1 MKCPYC
7 KKSIKNPVSVAGGK
21 VGGLA
26 KVAKGFSVAGQ
37 PSAEARS
44 RGWETRRANA
54 KKGVTS

>member
-21 VGGLA
+21 VGGRA

-37 PSAEARS
+37 PSAEARA
-44 RGWETRRANA
+44 RGWEKRRANA
-54 KKGVTS
+54 KRGATV